1 VIRVCTS
8 NHGQS
13 GGTRQ
18 VRRSLLGFCLVVA
31 GISHAQVA
39 GFPNDAHLASPE
51 SYSATEQQMLDELAS
66 AQRML
71 GEHPSAQANLSVGK
85 ALRVLGENEPALK
98 FFDRA
103 LELDPRTAE
112 AWFEKGLITSD
123 HGDWSKAADLFRHAV
138 SDSPNFVPAHLA
150 LGEMLLRVGEFDGA
164 TTELKTALRLDPRSL
179 GGHEGLGLIYLQQGK
194 LDDGAEEFRRALAI
208 KPGYPVAE
216 KDLARTLARQHQWAE
231 AVRLLRQILVVN
243 PNSIEESSSL
253 ATALANLGDKAG
265 AAAQF
270 ARARQLSNQELLLLR
285 AQGDR
290 NWGVSLRKEGRLQD
304 AAAAFRRAIQDDAS
318 YGEAHDD
325 LGEVLWMQNDLSG
338 ALSEFEIAVRCNPG
352 SGLARNNLGSALLYY
367 QHDIDR
373 AIEELRSAV
382 TSRPGFALAHLN
394 LGKALAAKQDFA
406 AAEMELRSA
415 IAITP
420 DFAAA
425 HLNLGLVIAAR
436 KGSLSTEAQ
445 VEMEKGLRLDPRLR
459 EMIPQQYLLYVR

>member
-1 VIRVCTS
+1 
-8 NHGQS
+8 
-13 GGTRQ
+13 
-18 VRRSLLGFCLVVA
+18 
-31 GISHAQVA
+31 
-39 GFPNDAHLASPE
+39 
-51 SYSATEQQMLDELAS
+51 
-66 AQRML
+66 
-71 GEHPSAQANLSVGK
+71 
-85 ALRVLGENEPALK
+85 
-98 FFDRA
+98 
-103 LELDPRTAE
+103 
-112 AWFEKGLITSD
+112 
-123 HGDWSKAADLFRHAV
+123 
-138 SDSPNFVPAHLA
+138 
-150 LGEMLLRVGEFDGA
+150 MLLRVGEFDGA

-194 LDDGAEEFRRALAI
+194 LDDGAEEFRRTLAI

-373 AIEELRSAV
+373 AIEELRSAL